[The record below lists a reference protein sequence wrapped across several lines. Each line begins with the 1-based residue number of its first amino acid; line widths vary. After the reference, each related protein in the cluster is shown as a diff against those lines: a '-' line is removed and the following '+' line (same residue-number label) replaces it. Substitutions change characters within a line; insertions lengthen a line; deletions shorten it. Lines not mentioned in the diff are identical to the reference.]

1 MALVLAVGGDGDA
14 AGAGLMA
21 KAARG
26 SAAGL
31 GAVGEAGGGV
41 AGGSGGMA
49 VMARTSPVSTA
60 AMAAAMLLA
69 AAALTG
75 CGCCEAEARNRSASE
90 AGAAE
95 GRCRKVPGRCRKVR
109 NSSEERVRVVS
120 GGYGQREPGRQQA
133 MLQGCRGHVG

>member
-1 MALVLAVGGDGDA
+1 
-14 AGAGLMA
+14 MA

-31 GAVGEAGGGV
+31 GAAAAVGEEGGGV
-41 AGGSGGMA
+41 AGGRGGMA
-49 VMARTSPVSTA
+49 VMERTSPVSTA

-90 AGAAE
+90 AGAVAGKMPE
-95 GRCRKVPGRCRKVR
+95 GRRKVR
-109 NSSEERVRVVS
+109 EGGERWLTTGKSGIGWVRK
-120 GGYGQREPGRQQA
+120 ETA
-133 MLQGCRGHVG
+133 